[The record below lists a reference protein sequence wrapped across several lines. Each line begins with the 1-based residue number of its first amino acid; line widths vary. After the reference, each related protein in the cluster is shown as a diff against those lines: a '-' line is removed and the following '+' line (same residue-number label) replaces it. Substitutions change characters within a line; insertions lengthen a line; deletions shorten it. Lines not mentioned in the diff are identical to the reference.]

1 MTLTDDRTTPGSD
14 PTAPPTTGAT
24 PGAGPDATAE
34 AAPEAAAE
42 ATAEAGGQR
51 AAHPLDEDLLQ
62 LAGDVSAL
70 AAGETQEHRAG
81 TLRALERALREQDDL
96 GRWADCDLFA
106 VLDVDGPRPPVQE
119 RRSLLRSGALRTVL
133 VFAPVMV
140 TWAGLLFAG
149 RAYGQMT
156 AAGDAVEGLS
166 FLQLWLDGFGGRT
179 FFSLDRVAELAVAL
193 ITAAIAVSVATDR
206 RHRADDEAGVA
217 ADAARRHAL
226 RALASRTT
234 LALAPHRSNA
244 AEQLGAH
251 FERGLTELGRLVAET
266 IRLHADTSTLVGHV
280 RSASSTAIEAANAAS
295 TGGEQVAVAATRLE
309 AAVAEAMGTHAEQ
322 IAADR
327 AQHTAT
333 LRESTDRLERS
344 LGQLEKASADALR
357 ESFESRDRVLGAV
370 EGVSTSVTLLS
381 TETRAAMADLAASA
395 RDMSKHSADFGE
407 QVTGHLQSLSTTARE
422 SVEKISTASAEV
434 TTELTRTAAAHVER
448 LQSTVLESIE
458 KVTAVTGDAFS
469 EHVASSAAQ
478 AARTMETLR
487 ADVQRTSEAAE
498 HALGAAV
505 RGLDDA
511 AGEQQR
517 RLRHD
522 ERMAALLEAQN
533 AVLDTWR
540 GVEARL
546 EAAARDMRG
555 VPSWL
560 EAVQHEHADATGRA
574 LASLGAALEDA
585 VSANVRE
592 TLAMAQDDHVR
603 QVNRAYRDASRMMQ
617 EELTSSV
624 GALLEAVPQ
633 QAASQAAQRAAREA
647 AREAASHAAHEAAQ
661 QAVQHA
667 VAQVER
673 QVERQVEKHV
683 EKHVEKQVGKQAER
697 TAERAS
703 RAVRPPVRP
712 AAPPVAAPA
721 PQPVATRGPAG
732 RVTAGRVAAAAPS
745 VPPVTGLTPVPAAQ
759 RRVAERYAAIGYPSD
774 GYPSE
779 QRYAAGTRPARA
791 AERVQPV
798 RGEGSEPQEEFVAA
812 PARTLPS
819 AARRYQ
825 GTSS

>member
-1 MTLTDDRTTPGSD
+1 MTLIDDQPSPQQSPDVPG
-14 PTAPPTTGAT
+14 TAV
-24 PGAGPDATAE
+24 DSTALE
-34 AAPEAAAE
+34 G
-42 ATAEAGGQR
+42 TALDGTA
-51 AAHPLDEDLLQ
+51 LDEGLLH
-62 LAGDVSAL
+62 LAGQARAL
-70 AAGETQEHRAG
+70 AEQEAQEHRAG
-81 TLRALERALREQDDL
+81 TLHALEGALRAQDDL

-106 VLDVDGPRPPVQE
+106 VLDVDGPGAPARE
-119 RRSLLRSGALRTVL
+119 RRSVLRSGALRTVL

-156 AAGDAVEGLS
+156 AAGEAEQGLS

-179 FFSLDRVAELAVAL
+179 FFSLDRVAEIAVAL
-193 ITAAIAVSVATDR
+193 IAAAIAVSVATDR
-206 RHRADDEAGVA
+206 RHRADDEAAAA
-217 ADAARRHAL
+217 ADAAHRHRL

-280 RSASSTAIEAANAAS
+280 RAASSTAIEAAGAAS
-295 TGGEQVAVAATRLE
+295 TGGERVAEAATRLE
-309 AAVAEAMGTHAEQ
+309 SAVTEAMGNHREQ

-327 AQHTAT
+327 AQHSAA
-333 LRESTDRLERS
+333 LRDSTDRLERS
-344 LGQLEKASADALR
+344 LGQLEKASAEALR
-357 ESFESRDRVLGAV
+357 ESFASRDRVLGAV
-370 EGVSTSVTLLS
+370 EGVTTSVTLLS

-407 QVTGHLQSLSTTARE
+407 QVTGHLQALSTTARE

-448 LQSTVLESIE
+448 LQGTVLDSIE

-469 EHVASSAAQ
+469 EHVAASAAQ

-498 HALGAAV
+498 RALGAAV

-511 AGEQQR
+511 ADEQQR
-517 RLRHD
+517 RSRHD

-546 EAAARDMRG
+546 DAAAHDMRG

-585 VSANVRE
+585 VSSNVRE

-617 EELTSSV
+617 EELTGSI
-624 GALLEAVPQ
+624 GAMLEAVPQ

-647 AREAASHAAHEAAQ
+647 AREAAHHAAHEAAQ

-667 VAQVER
+667 VRQVEQQVER
-673 QVERQVEKHV
+673 QVEREVGRQVA
-683 EKHVEKQVGKQAER
+683 QQRSAEPQP
-697 TAERAS
+697 
-703 RAVRPPVRP
+703 VRRPVRP
-712 AAPPVAAPA
+712 AAQTATQPAARPA
-721 PQPVATRGPAG
+721 VRPAAQPVAQSAAQPVPARSTAAAAA
-732 RVTAGRVAAAAPS
+732 RVAPAAQAATSASPQQRVAA
-745 VPPVTGLTPVPAAQ
+745 
-759 RRVAERYAAIGYPSD
+759 RYAANGYPSD

-779 QRYAAGTRPARA
+779 RHAGAPPAARVGGRVPPARGA
-791 AERVQPV
+791 DA
-798 RGEGSEPQEEFVAA
+798 EPQEEFVAA
-812 PARTLPS
+812 AARTLSP
-819 AARRYQ
+819 AVARRYQ
-825 GTSS
+825 GVSS

>member
-1 MTLTDDRTTPGSD
+1 MTLIDDQP
-14 PTAPPTTGAT
+14 APQQSP
-24 PGAGPDATAE
+24 
-34 AAPEAAAE
+34 AAPEA
-42 ATAEAGGQR
+42 TPDTG
-51 AAHPLDEDLLQ
+51 AHAPTHAPTHVLDEGLLH
-62 LAGDVSAL
+62 LAGEVAAL
-70 AAGETQEHRAG
+70 AEQEAQEHRAG
-81 TLRALERALREQDDL
+81 TLRALEGALRAQDDL

-106 VLDVDGPRPPVQE
+106 VLDVDGPGAPARE

-149 RAYGQMT
+149 RAYGRMT
-156 AAGDAVEGLS
+156 AAGEAAEGLS

-179 FFSLDRVAELAVAL
+179 FFSLDRVAEIAVAL
-193 ITAAIAVSVATDR
+193 IAAAIAVSVATDR
-206 RHRADDEAGVA
+206 RHRADDEAAAA
-217 ADAARRHAL
+217 ADAAHRHRL

-266 IRLHADTSTLVGHV
+266 IRLHADTSTLVAHV
-280 RSASSTAIEAANAAS
+280 RAASTTAIEAAGAAS
-295 TGGEQVAVAATRLE
+295 TGGERVAEAATRLE
-309 AAVAEAMGTHAEQ
+309 SAVTEAMGNHREQ

-327 AQHTAT
+327 AQHSAA
-333 LRESTDRLERS
+333 LRDSTDRLERS
-344 LGQLEKASADALR
+344 LGQLEKASAEALR

-370 EGVSTSVTLLS
+370 EGVTSSVTLLS

-395 RDMSKHSADFGE
+395 REMSKHSADFGE

-448 LQSTVLESIE
+448 LQGTVLDSIE
-458 KVTAVTGDAFS
+458 KVTAITGDAFS
-469 EHVASSAAQ
+469 EHVATSAAQ

-498 HALGAAV
+498 RALGAAV

-511 AGEQQR
+511 ADEQQR

-546 EAAARDMRG
+546 DAAARDMRG

-574 LASLGAALEDA
+574 LASLGAALEEA
-585 VSANVRE
+585 VSSNVRE

-617 EELTSSV
+617 EELTGSI

-647 AREAASHAAHEAAQ
+647 AREAAQ

-667 VAQVER
+667 VRQVEQQVER
-673 QVERQVEKHV
+673 EVGRQVA
-683 EKHVEKQVGKQAER
+683 QQR
-697 TAERAS
+697 TAEPQP
-703 RAVRPPVRP
+703 VRRPVRP
-712 AAPPVAAPA
+712 AAQPVARPAAQPVAQLPAQPTAQPTAARSAAAPA
-721 PQPVATRGPAG
+721 ARVAPAAQAASPQQ
-732 RVTAGRVAAAAPS
+732 RVAA
-745 VPPVTGLTPVPAAQ
+745 
-759 RRVAERYAAIGYPSD
+759 RYAANGYPSD

-779 QRYAAGTRPARA
+779 RQAAAPPAARVA
-791 AERVQPV
+791 GRVPHARGADAEQ
-798 RGEGSEPQEEFVAA
+798 EEEFVAVA
-812 PARTLPS
+812 ARTLSP
-819 AARRYQ
+819 AVARRYQ
-825 GTSS
+825 GVSS

>member
-1 MTLTDDRTTPGSD
+1 MTLIDD
-14 PTAPPTTGAT
+14 PTTTGPAPAELPAEPLAE
-24 PGAGPDATAE
+24 PGEG
-34 AAPEAAAE
+34 
-42 ATAEAGGQR
+42 
-51 AAHPLDEDLLQ
+51 AHPLDGDLLH
-62 LAGDVSAL
+62 LAGETAAL
-70 AAGETQEHRAG
+70 AAEEAQEHRAG
-81 TLRALERALREQDDL
+81 TLRSLEGALRAQDDL

-106 VLDVDGPRPPVQE
+106 VLDVDGPGAPAPE

-149 RAYGQMT
+149 RAYGEMT
-156 AAGDAVEGLS
+156 EAGENGEGLS

-193 ITAAIAVSVATDR
+193 ITAAIVVSVATDR
-206 RHRADDEAGVA
+206 RHRADDEAAAA
-217 ADAARRHAL
+217 ADAAHRHRL
-226 RALASRTT
+226 RALASRVT

-280 RSASSTAIEAANAAS
+280 RAASSTAIEAARAANA
-295 TGGEQVAVAATRLE
+295 GGEQVAGAAQRLE
-309 AAVAEAMGTHAEQ
+309 AAVTEAMGNHREQ

-344 LGQLEKASADALR
+344 LGQLEEASAEALR
-357 ESFESRDRVLGAV
+357 ESFASRDRVLGAV
-370 EGVSTSVTLLS
+370 EGVTTSVTLLS
-381 TETRAAMADLAASA
+381 TETRAAMADLASSA

-407 QVTGHLQSLSTTARE
+407 QVTGHLEALSTTARE
-422 SVEKISTASAEV
+422 SVERISTATAEV
-434 TTELTRTAAAHVER
+434 TGELTRTAAAHVER

-469 EHVASSAAQ
+469 EHVAASAEQ

-498 HALGAAV
+498 RALGAAV

-511 AGEQQR
+511 ADEQQR

-533 AVLDTWR
+533 AVLETWR

-546 EAAARDMRG
+546 EAAAHDMRG

-574 LASLGAALEDA
+574 LASLGAALEEA

-617 EELTSSV
+617 QELTGSI
-624 GALLEAVPQ
+624 GALLESVPQ
-633 QAASQAAQRAAREA
+633 QAASQAASQAAREA
-647 AREAASHAAHEAAQ
+647 AHEAAHEAAA
-661 QAVQHA
+661 QAVQRI
-667 VAQVER
+667 ER
-673 QVERQVEKHV
+673 QR
-683 EKHVEKQVGKQAER
+683 A
-697 TAERAS
+697 AERAAEQ
-703 RAVRPPVRP
+703 RAARQRAAEQRVAQQAP
-712 AAPPVAAPA
+712 AAAGAPA
-721 PQPVATRGPAG
+721 VPATAPVSRPVSRPVSQPMSQVASQVASRSVAQPVARPAEQP
-732 RVTAGRVAAAAPS
+732 VVSAPAMS
-745 VPPVTGLTPVPAAQ
+745 PQ
-759 RRVAERYAAIGYPSD
+759 RRVANRYAANGYPSD

-779 QRYAAGTRPARA
+779 RHAAPAARA
-791 AERVQPV
+791 VRAPERAPAEDA
-798 RGEGSEPQEEFVAA
+798 EQEEFVAV
-812 PARTLPS
+812 PVRTLPSS

-825 GTSS
+825 QVPS